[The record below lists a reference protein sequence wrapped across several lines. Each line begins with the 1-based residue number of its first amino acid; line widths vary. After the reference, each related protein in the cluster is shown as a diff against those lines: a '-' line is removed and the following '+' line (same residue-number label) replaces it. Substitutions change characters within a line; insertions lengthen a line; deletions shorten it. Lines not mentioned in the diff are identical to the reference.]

1 MNTIIGKM
9 HLVLT
14 IVLLIQIT
22 KAQVFTCEQSDLNSN
37 WINLGPFDDEQSHLA
52 RVTAL
57 YVDPVNSNKIT
68 IGTRGSGMWQT
79 TNGGSNWVNL
89 FSYEL
94 PSVGVN
100 EIVEAD
106 VFVEGP
112 SYSTTALYGYGYFGS
127 ILNRYDLGIVFFDPF
142 NGKWELEPKAN
153 YPSGFS
159 FQFNKNE
166 LTTCIEYR
174 PDNDEIWVGN
184 REKIY
189 VRNTYSHYT
198 SPTENYYT
206 WNENAVLD
214 YSILDPMSLGVEVWD
229 IDFAT
234 GNPNYAVVGPHEGSQ
249 SLFVFTNN
257 ANSISPTWSSITS
270 MPEIVPAPHEQIFA
284 TIISYFVNTSKFYS
298 IIRYKTKDLIENE
311 FTYDNSYLC
320 EYQIIGGIPTMVH
333 YFPIDTYPANEWV
346 DLHVLASNPNKFV
359 VGINQRQLNVGIIP
373 AINGLTI
380 PIEPVT
386 YYPECDK
393 DFSNTHGD
401 IRVVRMKYNSEL
413 NTDEIYIGTDGGIS
427 FCPIADNLVMGVEN
441 DDIWQN
447 LNGDGLSIAD
457 FESIETTEMAP
468 YKILGIAGDGNSWIF
483 NDKPEVEEPHPFGS
497 ICDAYKA
504 AISNVVPY
512 NGVVSYNGTGW
523 AIGEGFIPIT
533 FNTYDMN
540 SGARLNTS
548 RPQVPRGDVSDA
560 DEDRG
565 KYMMPLM
572 PFEFKTFNNIEK
584 FYAGTNEVYSNLNA
598 FQSPTDQSNW
608 LKLSEVSIYNLTQV
622 NPLAITG
629 SPISTMAS
637 YADPINSAK
646 THIYFATYKN
656 RSADDLIKMVYC
668 TYLEGDPNPYT
679 AVNITPGHDGGDLPT
694 TNQLDKA
701 FITGLAIDFNNENV
715 NNSEIW
721 VSFGSNTLNEWG
733 AGTHPEAL
741 WYVMDETNQSRTGKV
756 YYSPD
761 NGSTWFDKSEGL
773 PNYPVI
779 DLEYWKGSDDVIFAA
794 TGVGIYV
801 WNKGLE
807 TWECFNTNLPL
818 ASAGDIEINYCTKTL
833 RTCLYGYGVWETP
846 LPDIKVES
854 PSAYQPIE
862 IYNDETWQ
870 YSQDAYTDIIIKPGA
885 TLTVQNCEIRMP
897 KDGKIIVENGGK
909 LVLDGATITN
919 YCDFW
924 DGIEVWGKGNSVP
937 HPALEDVFT
946 GEYPINDSDHG
957 VVFLTNNAK
966 IESAE
971 VAITTY
977 NSAYPTTSTFYGGII
992 VARYSEFHN
1001 NITSIDIRP
1010 FDVSPSNTD
1019 DDNINEFYM
1028 CKFSKDEQM
1037 PCDIYASSDV
1047 FLDDVDGVLFHACK
1061 FENTF
1066 SSCTDFNFPIGI
1078 NSTNATYTVESDCNF
1093 AGEEGCEVNET
1104 YFSGY
1109 YRGVYASNSA
1119 ARPRAIIIDDVHF
1132 INNERSILLSAVT
1145 QSEIFR
1151 NYFEIPDF
1159 SSKTGYGLYL
1169 EGCLNYHVEGNYFTS
1184 LGTLTSNSHF
1194 CSGILVENNHNIAT
1208 QIYRNTFEN
1217 IEIGIRS
1224 QGNNSKLQL
1233 RCNDFIS
1240 PIHDYNIIVTS
1251 GTLGNQGICNA
1262 TITQPAGN
1270 IFSFNGET
1278 ESDFRIVPSGVTL
1291 NYRHHTESDYI
1302 PIDYTT
1308 TNINLHNCGV
1318 SGGDDCVSTL
1328 PGGIGGEGRMST
1340 IEATGYQEAIDLEL
1354 SKIDGGNT
1362 EGFIADI
1369 QGGVSPTEV
1378 KYLLDEA
1385 SPYISNEVLVTMLAA
1400 EPLGTSEILDV
1411 MNNNYPISDT
1421 VATTLEVS
1429 NYNVPSP
1436 VIEALNE
1443 DIINNHLNVSAM
1455 TDLLATVSILETKRE
1470 YAIMQSFNDL
1480 IKESK
1485 IDSALSIID
1494 EEAGDWAQQLEIQF
1508 LSAASNYIDAEAAL
1522 SNYTRFDET
1531 GENFIT
1537 LYSVLI
1543 GLDSSGRTVSE
1554 ITEVEES
1561 TLRSIANKETPSG
1574 IAAQNI
1580 LDAVFQEKYPEVI
1593 DEIPELMVRLADFDI
1608 NTTNQGFK
1616 IYPNPVDN
1624 ILYIEITNW
1633 DEKINYWANIYDM
1646 KGIKV
1651 ATYDLRKDYKLSWI
1665 ETEKILTG
1673 IYLIEV
1679 YSGNQIL
1686 GTQKIIF
1693 E

>member
-1 MNTIIGKM
+1 MKHKFFTPLFILMLLKSTISFCQDPVSCEPSFVASDWTCVGPLEEVNNNNIGRIVAVWVSPFNPDYILVGTRSTGIWRSTNDGETWTNLTSYQLPACGIKDIAVYNNATETTTDDIIYATTQFYGNDINVYGVGLIYSVDNGVTWVQDYSMDTDYDLAAQPFVRTGGYVGSNNLYFPPGESYFLLTNGSNIFKKEIFTHDWELFNAFTSFSISELDIKPDNNEFVIGSPNFGDLSSFVYTYDNGANWNTIICPTPADLPLSGIYNIQVLASTSIPENNHFYTLFKYLITGDNDDDPDTDDNTIIEYWFCQYEIEINTVILDWTKTITGLGNNPYEALILNVYPDYPNYAFVGRGQYTLFKADITAPVNVAFFEASQYDGTNTHTDIRDM
-9 HLVLT
+9 AYYYNTTSGENYMYIAQDGGLSKTSEKELLVSGGDNDAKWNSLNGYGLT
-14 IVLLIQIT
+14 ITEFNAIGGTEKEGGKLFISAPDGNSYIFT
-22 KAQVFTCEQSDLNSN
+22 KNLKKNYPNSSDKARSEISIDNPNLGVMNSN
-37 WINLGPFDDEQSHLA
+37 
-52 RVTAL
+52 
-57 YVDPVNSNKIT
+57 
-68 IGTRGSGMWQT
+68 
-79 TNGGSNWVNL
+79 GG
-89 FSYEL
+89 
-94 PSVGVN
+94 
-100 EIVEAD
+100 
-106 VFVEGP
+106 
-112 SYSTTALYGYGYFGS
+112 
-127 ILNRYDLGIVFFDPF
+127 FFDPETTTDIF
-142 NGKWELEPKAN
+142 EIDDT
-153 YPSGFS
+153 PSGAGNITFPS
-159 FQFNKNE
+159 SSGITDE
-166 LTTCIEYR
+166 EIESEGLNWGYR
-174 PDNDEIWVGN
+174 PFKFDAENRFWMGTMDMFYYSDVEGDPATYFPASEVSAFMSPEPPPINRMRNPINSFDVRKDESSGLS
-184 REKIY
+184 Y
-189 VRNTYSHYT
+189 VYFSTIEPT
-198 SPTENYYT
+198 SVEDPNKLT
-206 WNENAVLD
+206 L
-214 YSILDPMSLGVEVWD
+214 SILD
-229 IDFAT
+229 
-234 GNPNYAVVGPHEGSQ
+234 
-249 SLFVFTNN
+249 
-257 ANSISPTWSSITS
+257 
-270 MPEIVPAPHEQIFA
+270 
-284 TIISYFVNTSKFYS
+284 NT
-298 IIRYKTKDLIENE
+298 
-311 FTYDNSYLC
+311 
-320 EYQIIGGIPTMVH
+320 
-333 YFPIDTYPANEWV
+333 
-346 DLHVLASNPNKFV
+346 
-359 VGINQRQLNVGIIP
+359 
-373 AINGLTI
+373 
-380 PIEPVT
+380 
-386 YYPECDK
+386 
-393 DFSNTHGD
+393 
-401 IRVVRMKYNSEL
+401 
-413 NTDEIYIGTDGGIS
+413 
-427 FCPIADNLVMGVEN
+427 
-441 DDIWQN
+441 
-447 LNGDGLSIAD
+447 
-457 FESIETTEMAP
+457 
-468 YKILGIAGDGNSWIF
+468 
-483 NDKPEVEEPHPFGS
+483 
-497 ICDAYKA
+497 
-504 AISNVVPY
+504 
-512 NGVVSYNGTGW
+512 
-523 AIGEGFIPIT
+523 
-533 FNTYDMN
+533 
-540 SGARLNTS
+540 
-548 RPQVPRGDVSDA
+548 
-560 DEDRG
+560 
-565 KYMMPLM
+565 
-572 PFEFKTFNNIEK
+572 
-584 FYAGTNEVYSNLNA
+584 
-598 FQSPTDQSNW
+598 
-608 LKLSEVSIYNLTQV
+608 V
-622 NPLAITG
+622 NPYDIEE
-629 SPISTMAS
+629 S
-637 YADPINSAK
+637 
-646 THIYFATYKN
+646 
-656 RSADDLIKMVYC
+656 R
-668 TYLEGDPNPYT
+668 
-679 AVNITPGHDGGDLPT
+679 NITPNTVLADYPSRINHSYITDIEIGRGPNEVWVAFGGSKT
-694 TNQLDKA
+694 TYNNNWLAANDPAKKGEVYFSA
-701 FITGLAIDFNNENV
+701 DYGDTWIATGLA
-715 NNSEIW
+715 
-721 VSFGSNTLNEWG
+721 
-733 AGTHPEAL
+733 
-741 WYVMDETNQSRTGKV
+741 
-756 YYSPD
+756 
-761 NGSTWFDKSEGL
+761 GL
-773 PNYPVI
+773 PNYPVHC
-779 DLEYWKGSDDVIFAA
+779 LEYIKGTNNVILAGTDV
-794 TGVGIYV
+794 GVYIYHDIP
-801 WNKGLE
+801 GGAY
-807 TWECFNTNLPL
+807 WECFNTNMPYC
-818 ASAGDIEINYCTKTL
+818 SVSDIYISYCTNTIFIS
-833 RTCLYGYGVWETP
+833 TFGYGVWECP
-846 LPDIKVES
+846 LPDFETES
-854 PSAYQPIE
+854 PYHYKPI
-862 IYNDETWQ
+862 IFDEDYLWSSTK
-870 YSQDAYTDIIIKPGA
+870 DAYTDIIIKPGA

-924 DGIEVWGKGNSVP
+924 KGIEVWGKGNSVP

-1093 AGEEGCEVNET
+1093 AGDEGCEVNET

-1119 ARPRAIIIDDVHF
+1119 ARPRTIIIDDVHF

-1522 SNYTRFDET
+1522 SNYTIFDET
-1531 GENFIT
+1531 GENFIS